1 MRGDGLGL
9 SLAPGPLAR
18 MRPCRRG
25 DRTALGSPAP
35 LRPSRQPIPKRGT
48 VAYAGSCLLPQQM
61 VDRAKAEANQ
71 ARLLNEI
78 LDVLADPSVTDA

>member
-1 MRGDGLGL
+1 
-9 SLAPGPLAR
+9 
-18 MRPCRRG
+18 
-25 DRTALGSPAP
+25 
-35 LRPSRQPIPKRGT
+35 
-48 VAYAGSCLLPQQM
+48 M